1 MQQEAPAGRVLLVGS
16 SDAYGSKAGGEEP
29 IRESEPLRPESPDA
43 RSKAAAE
50 LLGATAAEQGLDVV
64 RVRSFT
70 HIGAGQADHFVASS
84 FARQIVEIA
93 EGLREPIL
101 RVGNLDSVRD
111 FLDVRD
117 VVDAYWLLLD
127 RGAPTDVYNVASGRG
142 VRLRTL
148 LDELIALAGVEP
160 EVEIDPKRYRPAD
173 HWVGDAS
180 RLRAATGW
188 EPMLPLRQTLDDLLS
203 YWRERVRS
211 NTASVPS

>member
-1 MQQEAPAGRVLLVGS
+1 M
-16 SDAYGSKAGGEEP
+16 
-29 IRESEPLRPESPDA
+29 
-43 RSKAAAE
+43 
-50 LLGATAAEQGLDVV
+50 
-64 RVRSFT
+64 
-70 HIGAGQADHFVASS
+70 ASS

-93 EGLREPIL
+93 EGLREPVL

-117 VVDAYWLLLD
+117 VVDAYWRLLD
-127 RGAPTDVYNVASGRG
+127 RGAPTDVYTVASGRG
-142 VRLRTL
+142 VRLRSL
-148 LDELIALAGVEP
+148 VDELIALAGVEP

-180 RLRAATGW
+180 RLRAVTGW
-188 EPMLPLRQTLDDLLS
+188 EPMVPLRQTLDDLLR